1 MKVTREFNSSP
12 SLLANCRTLIL
23 LGKVILFAAR
33 GREKRHTHIV
43 VDPNSDYWVARINNN
58 NGDGCWM
65 KDKKRQKEMGLNH
78 EPRKSLVIGRPN
90 MVEGSGA
97 YFTNRKAIK
106 TRSSP
111 QRFDLTGDVR
121 G

>member
-1 MKVTREFNSSP
+1 
-12 SLLANCRTLIL
+12 
-23 LGKVILFAAR
+23 
-33 GREKRHTHIV
+33 
-43 VDPNSDYWVARINNN
+43 
-58 NGDGCWM
+58 
-65 KDKKRQKEMGLNH
+65 MGLNH

>member
-1 MKVTREFNSSP
+1 
-12 SLLANCRTLIL
+12 
-23 LGKVILFAAR
+23 
-33 GREKRHTHIV
+33 
-43 VDPNSDYWVARINNN
+43 
-58 NGDGCWM
+58 M
-65 KDKKRQKEMGLNH
+65 KDKKRKKRQKEMGLNH

>member
-1 MKVTREFNSSP
+1 
-12 SLLANCRTLIL
+12 
-23 LGKVILFAAR
+23 
-33 GREKRHTHIV
+33 
-43 VDPNSDYWVARINNN
+43 
-58 NGDGCWM
+58 M
-65 KDKKRQKEMGLNH
+65 KDKKREREKEMGLNH

-90 MVEGSGA
+90 MVEGFGA

-111 QRFDLTGDVR
+111 QRFDLAGDVR